1 MSAFIMIIIKTF
13 IKTIARC
20 QTLYQGFPLPQLSTN
35 LRHQP
40 LQIYSQ
46 VEKLFTTTTPLP
58 LFEKIVYNTQESSW
72 QPSQSGSRSPGSA
85 VSHPRD
91 PPTITN
97 LPSTSTFNTTATIN
111 SISNSSSSA
120 PPVLPPRR
128 PSDRRSRSRPRNEN
142 AGTNSDPLR

>member
-1 MSAFIMIIIKTF
+1 MSAFIRIIIKTF

-20 QTLYQGFPLPQLSTN
+20 QTLYQGFPFPQLSTN

-46 VEKLFTTTTPLP
+46 VEKLFTTITPLP
-58 LFEKIVYNTQESSW
+58 LFEKRVFNTQESSW

-85 VSHPRD
+85 VSHRRD

-97 LPSTSTFNTTATIN
+97 LPSTSTFNTTATFN
-111 SISNSSSSA
+111 STSKSSASA

-128 PSDRRSRSRPRNEN
+128 LSGRRSRSRPRSEN
-142 AGTNSDPLR
+142 ARTNSDPLR